1 MLICEQRD
9 AGQNCT
15 LPDVDIASVVQRYF
29 FVCLVLE
36 NYKCVLYSSKYLVQE
51 IVDTSRFLVQDIID
65 TW

>member
-1 MLICEQRD
+1 MRAERCWAKLYSSGR
-9 AGQNCT
+9 
-15 LPDVDIASVVQRYF
+15 RYCIQLYKDTF
-29 FVCLVLE
+29 FVCLVFE